1 MSCILHIET
10 STAVCSVAVSEDG
23 QNIFVKEDLKGP
35 SHAVSLGVFVDEAL
49 SFIDS
54 HAIPLDAVAV
64 SCGPGSYTGL
74 RIGVSM
80 AKGICYGRNVPL
92 IGIPTL
98 EVLSVPVLLYHE
110 LPEDA
115 LLCPMIDARRME
127 VYAAIYDRALNVKR
141 EISADIVDENSYLEY
156 LEQHPVYFFGNGAAK
171 CREKITH
178 PNAHFIDDLHPL
190 AKMMF
195 PLAEKAV
202 AINDYKDVAYFA
214 QKLGISPTRL
224 TNLIRS
230 ISGQSAREWIVYY
243 TILEI
248 KSLLRESSLGIKSIA
263 ARVNFPDQTTLS
275 RYFRHYTGVTP
286 SQYRKNIYF

>member
-98 EVLSVPVLLYHE
+98 EVLSV
-110 LPEDA
+110 
-115 LLCPMIDARRME
+115 
-127 VYAAIYDRALNVKR
+127 YAAIYDRALNVKR

-202 AINDYKDVAYFA
+202 AINDYKDVAYFEPFYLKEFVA
-214 QKLGISPTRL
+214 SQPKKLL
-224 TNLIRS
+224 
-230 ISGQSAREWIVYY
+230 
-243 TILEI
+243 
-248 KSLLRESSLGIKSIA
+248 
-263 ARVNFPDQTTLS
+263 
-275 RYFRHYTGVTP
+275 
-286 SQYRKNIYF
+286 

>member
-1 MSCILHIET
+1 MSCILNIET
-10 STAVCSVAVSEDG
+10 STSVCSVAASQDG
-23 QNIFVKEDLKGP
+23 QTIFVKEDLKGP

-80 AKGICYGRNVPL
+80 AKGVCYGRNIPL
-92 IGIPTL
+92 IAIPTP
-98 EVLSVPVLLYHE
+98 EVLSVPVLLHHD

-127 VYAAIYDRALNVKR
+127 VYAAVYDRALNVKR
-141 EISADIVDENSYLEY
+141 AIAADIVDENSYLEY
-156 LEQHPVYFFGNGAAK
+156 LNEHPVYFYGAAK

-178 PNAHFIDDLHPL
+178 PNAHFIDGIHPL

-202 AINDYKDVAYFA
+202 ATEDYKDVAYFEPFYLKDFVVTTSKK
-214 QKLGISPTRL
+214 KL
-224 TNLIRS
+224 
-230 ISGQSAREWIVYY
+230 
-243 TILEI
+243 
-248 KSLLRESSLGIKSIA
+248 
-263 ARVNFPDQTTLS
+263 F
-275 RYFRHYTGVTP
+275 
-286 SQYRKNIYF
+286 

>member
-1 MSCILHIET
+1 MSCILNIET
-10 STAVCSVAVSEDG
+10 STSVCSVAASQDG
-23 QNIFVKEDLKGP
+23 QTIFVKEDLKGP

-80 AKGICYGRNVPL
+80 AKGVCYGRNIPL
-92 IGIPTL
+92 IAIPTP
-98 EVLSVPVLLYHE
+98 EVLSVPVLLHHD

-127 VYAAIYDRALNVKR
+127 VYAAVYDRALNVKR
-141 EISADIVDENSYLEY
+141 AIAADIVDENSYLEF
-156 LEQHPVYFFGNGAAK
+156 LNERPVYFFG
-171 CREKITH
+171 KITH
-178 PNAHFIDDLHPL
+178 PNAHFIDGIHPL

-202 AINDYKDVAYFA
+202 ATEDYKDVAYFEPFYLKEFVA
-214 QKLGISPTRL
+214 SMPKKLL
-224 TNLIRS
+224 
-230 ISGQSAREWIVYY
+230 
-243 TILEI
+243 
-248 KSLLRESSLGIKSIA
+248 
-263 ARVNFPDQTTLS
+263 
-275 RYFRHYTGVTP
+275 
-286 SQYRKNIYF
+286 

>member
-10 STAVCSVAVSEDG
+10 STAVCSVAVSEDE

-98 EVLSVPVLLYHE
+98 EVFSVPVLLYHE

-202 AINDYKDVAYFA
+202 AINDYKDVAYFEPFYLKEFVA
-214 QKLGISPTRL
+214 SQPKKLL
-224 TNLIRS
+224 
-230 ISGQSAREWIVYY
+230 
-243 TILEI
+243 
-248 KSLLRESSLGIKSIA
+248 
-263 ARVNFPDQTTLS
+263 
-275 RYFRHYTGVTP
+275 
-286 SQYRKNIYF
+286 